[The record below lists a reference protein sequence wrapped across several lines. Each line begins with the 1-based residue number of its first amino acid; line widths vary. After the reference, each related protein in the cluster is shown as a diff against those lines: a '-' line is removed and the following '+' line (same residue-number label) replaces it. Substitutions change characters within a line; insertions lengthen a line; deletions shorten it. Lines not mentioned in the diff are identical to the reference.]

1 MKPAAPETT
10 QGEPATL
17 GKLRIAVYYPWI
29 YLTSGAERTLLE
41 FARRS
46 RHEVVIFTS
55 RYEPEATF
63 PGLRDLDVRVLDSVS
78 VHRSPLQVAL
88 SGLRIFTRK
97 IDLGGFDALLVV
109 CEGLGDLVVLRNLG
123 IPAFNLCL
131 TPLRI
136 VFDSVYR
143 ATYLAQRSAPQRLAI
158 RAASFVFRWIDRMAW
173 RRYRLVFPISA
184 EVKRRIEAGGLAP
197 ARKLHVVHPGV
208 DLADFVPSAGYER
221 TFFVPGRIMWTKNL
235 ELAIEAF
242 RRFRERAPEPET
254 WRLHIAGIVDGKSE
268 IYLERLR
275 ALAGGD
281 SAIEFGVHPSDKEM
295 RSFYRSCFATLFTAF
310 NEDWGLVVIEAMASG
325 KPCVAVDRGGPR
337 EIVRHGHDGLL
348 AEPEPGAF
356 AEAMLRLVTEPG
368 LRARIVE
375 AGLAS
380 AERFGWQP
388 FVDTLDCMLEES
400 LRNGTADRAH
410 RRHREEAAA

>member
-1 MKPAAPETT
+1 M
-10 QGEPATL
+10 
-17 GKLRIAVYYPWI
+17 GKLRIAVYYPWV

-41 FARRS
+41 LARRS

-55 RYEPEATF
+55 RYEAQATF
-63 PGLRDLDVRVLDSVS
+63 PGLAQVDVRALDSVS

-97 IDLGGFDALLVV
+97 IDLRGFDALLIV

-136 VFDSVYR
+136 VFDPVYR
-143 ATYLAQRSAPQRLAI
+143 ATYLELRSPFERLLI
-158 RAASFVFRWIDRMAW
+158 RAGSFVFRWIDRLAW

-197 ARKLHVVHPGV
+197 ASKLRVLHPGV
-208 DLADFVPSAGYER
+208 DLAAFTPSAQSDR

-242 RRFRERAPEPET
+242 RLFRARAPEPET
-254 WRLHIAGIVDGKSE
+254 WRLRIAGIVDLKSE
-268 IYLERLR
+268 PYLEKLR
-275 ALAGGD
+275 ALAGADPG
-281 SAIEFGVHPSDKEM
+281 IEFRVHPSDEEM
-295 RSFYRSCFATLFTAF
+295 LAFYRTCFATLFTAF
-310 NEDWGLVVIEAMASG
+310 NEDWGLVVIEAMASA
-325 KPCVAVDRGGPR
+325 KPCVALDRGGPR
-337 EIVRHGHDGLL
+337 EIVRHDQDGLL
-348 AEPEPGAF
+348 AEPEPEAF

-368 LRARIVE
+368 LRERIAA
-375 AGLAS
+375 AGPES
-380 AERFGWQP
+380 AARFGWQQ
-388 FVDTLDCMLEES
+388 FVDTLDAAIEES
-400 LRNGTADRAH
+400 LHDRVSDPERQ
-410 RRHREEAAA
+410 RRREEAAA

>member
-1 MKPAAPETT
+1 M
-10 QGEPATL
+10 
-17 GKLRIAVYYPWI
+17 RIAVYYPWI

-46 RHEVVIFTS
+46 RHEIVLFTS

-63 PGLRDLDVRVLDSVS
+63 PELRDLDVRVLDSIS
-78 VHRSPLQVAL
+78 VRRSPLQVAL

-97 IDLGGFDALLVV
+97 LDLRGFDALLVV
-109 CEGLGDLVVLRNLG
+109 CEGLGDLVVLRNLR

-136 VFDSVYR
+136 VFDPVYR
-143 ATYLAQRSAPQRLAI
+143 AAYLARRSGLQRLTI
-158 RAASFVFRWIDRMAW
+158 RTASFVFRWIDRLAW

-197 ARKLHVVHPGV
+197 ARKLHVMHPGV
-208 DLADFVPSAGYER
+208 DLAAFVPSSDRER

-242 RRFRERAPEPET
+242 RRFRERAPQPES
-254 WRLHIAGIVDGKSE
+254 WRLRIAGIVDGKSE
-268 IYLERLR
+268 SYLEKLR
-275 ALAGGD
+275 ALAGND
-281 SAIEFGVHPSDKEM
+281 PAIEFSVHPSDKEM
-295 RSFYRSCFATLFTAF
+295 QSYYRSCFATLFTAF

-348 AEPEPGAF
+348 SEAEPSAF
-356 AEAMLRLVTEPG
+356 AEAMLRLVNDPA
-368 LRARIVE
+368 LRERIAT
-375 AGLAS
+375 AGPAS
-380 AERFGWQP
+380 AKRFGWQP
-388 FVDTLDCMLEES
+388 FIDSLDGMLEES
-400 LRNGTADRAH
+400 LRNGVCERAYRH
-410 RRHREEAAA
+410 RREEAAV